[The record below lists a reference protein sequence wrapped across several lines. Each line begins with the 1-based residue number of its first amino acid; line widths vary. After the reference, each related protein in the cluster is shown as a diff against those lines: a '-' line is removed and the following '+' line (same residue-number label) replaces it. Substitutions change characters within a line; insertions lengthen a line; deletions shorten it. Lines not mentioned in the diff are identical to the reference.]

1 MKINKRL
8 RKAFTLVELAVVIA
22 IIAILSTVSVV
33 TYFGITSSAKKSVDD
48 QTITQWNQLLLL
60 EEELGNKSETPQEA
74 LDIILENG
82 WDVAKLTPTYEGN
95 EILWDQEENR
105 FLILDKDTVTNSRV
119 RNAYESSRKGEY
131 WRFLK
136 DYSEPKGYSV
146 YITDPEFKVSETLTV
161 TAGIDLSR
169 VTEKVDVKYEN
180 VSKDQKVILN
190 TNGGTLEVSDA
201 NVEVKHFGTA
211 SKSTVS
217 SKSYEEKGT
226 IVGDT
231 LVNGGKYIATSS
243 EAEAGTVLVS
253 SKDVEL
259 NISASAKVGTVAG
272 TTDEAQAAIKS
283 NTNIPSDKKLD
294 SDTAVVPT
302 TDFAGGLGTE
312 NSPYLISTAEQ
323 FLKIK
328 NFAKEM
334 ATKGFCF
341 SLVNDINLSGINS
354 NLTSV
359 STLFQGTL
367 DGNNYT
373 IKSNN
378 SLNSLFSYAT
388 GYTLF
393 KDFTVELN
401 HKLTRVINSGATIS
415 ENNTFNLT
423 YNNVDLKG
431 VFGEKYNLGGDNSA
445 YYADG
450 TFGAIRKI
458 INNEDKL
465 EVSSTSVFIDSQ
477 YMFVTIENCDVYVDF
492 KMTGDRAAVF
502 CGGQVYNMNFSIK
515 NSSYYGTFYGANPG
529 LVFANAA
536 YCSGSGLI
544 GSITLENVKLEG
556 TLVCL
561 NKDKPHGVTFAN
573 NSQEFEGVLGSN
585 NVIECAKDNNMAITT
600 NESGE
605 YEIIAAS
612 DKNVDSYLVQLS
624 LGKLFWYDDNQQL
637 ISLESSNHMIS
648 IMINSND
655 INQTGLYK
663 TKTLSIYQAEK
674 EGIDI
679 NSLNWNLTEEGK
691 RYCFADYQNEKI
703 LVLDVYGEFA
713 NNTVFN
719 VAYVI
724 GNIADKPTYYYA
736 SNK

>member
-1 MKINKRL
+1 M
-8 RKAFTLVELAVVIA
+8 
-22 IIAILSTVSVV
+22 
-33 TYFGITSSAKKSVDD
+33 
-48 QTITQWNQLLLL
+48 
-60 EEELGNKSETPQEA
+60 
-74 LDIILENG
+74 
-82 WDVAKLTPTYEGN
+82 
-95 EILWDQEENR
+95 
-105 FLILDKDTVTNSRV
+105 
-119 RNAYESSRKGEY
+119 
-131 WRFLK
+131 
-136 DYSEPKGYSV
+136 
-146 YITDPEFKVSETLTV
+146 
-161 TAGIDLSR
+161 
-169 VTEKVDVKYEN
+169 
-180 VSKDQKVILN
+180 
-190 TNGGTLEVSDA
+190 
-201 NVEVKHFGTA
+201 
-211 SKSTVS
+211 
-217 SKSYEEKGT
+217 
-226 IVGDT
+226 
-231 LVNGGKYIATSS
+231 
-243 EAEAGTVLVS
+243 
-253 SKDVEL
+253 
-259 NISASAKVGTVAG
+259 
-272 TTDEAQAAIKS
+272 
-283 NTNIPSDKKLD
+283 
-294 SDTAVVPT
+294 
-302 TDFAGGLGTE
+302 
-312 NSPYLISTAEQ
+312 
-323 FLKIK
+323 
-328 NFAKEM
+328 
-334 ATKGFCF
+334 
-341 SLVNDINLSGINS
+341 
-354 NLTSV
+354 TSV

-415 ENNTFNLT
+415 ETNTFSLI
-423 YNNVDLKG
+423 YDNVDLKG
-431 VFGEKYNLGGDNSA
+431 VFGEKYNLGGNNSA

-450 TFGAIRKI
+450 TFGALRKI
-458 INNEDKL
+458 LQNEEKL
-465 EVSSTSVFIDSQ
+465 EVTATSVFIDSQ
-477 YMFVTIENCDVYVDF
+477 YMFVSIENCDVHVDF
-492 KMTGDRAAVF
+492 TMTGDRAAVF

-536 YCSGSGLI
+536 YCSGSNLI

-561 NKDKPHGVTFAN
+561 NKDQQHSVTFAN
-573 NSQEFEGVLGSN
+573 NSQEFEGVIGSN

-637 ISLESSNHMIS
+637 TSLESSNHMIS

-679 NSLNWNLTEEGK
+679 NSLDWNLTEEGN

-713 NNTVFN
+713 NNTILN